1 LVEFCV
7 GCRYGL
13 TQAAPPVKA
22 ALTWKLVLPDQ
33 LKVCGVQMFSNRN
46 SNNKGLQLVN
56 GNVEHKHLD
65 GGLLRDW
72 WREELWQT
80 REILVVAILTNTCH
94 LDNLQWRV
102 TTAATGSCSKPMK
115 QRQHWSS
122 ILYELFLA
130 VPRQLYR

>member
-1 LVEFCV
+1 MVEFCV

-22 ALTWKLVLPDQ
+22 ALTWKLVLPNQ
-33 LKVCGVQMFSNRN
+33 LKVCRVQLFSS
-46 SNNKGLQLVN
+46 SNNNGLQLVN
-56 GNVEHKHLD
+56 SNVEHKHLD

-80 REILVVAILTNTCH
+80 RELLVVAILTNQCQ

-102 TTAATGSCSKPMK
+102 ATAATGSCWKPGK
-115 QRQHWSS
+115 QRPHWSS
-122 ILYELFLA
+122 VLYKLF
-130 VPRQLYR
+130 

>member
-1 LVEFCV
+1 MVEFCV

-22 ALTWKLVLPDQ
+22 ALTWKLVLPNQ
-33 LKVCGVQMFSNRN
+33 LKVCRVQLFSS
-46 SNNKGLQLVN
+46 SNNNGLQLVN
-56 GNVEHKHLD
+56 SNVEHEHLD

-80 REILVVAILTNTCH
+80 RELLVVAILTNQCQ

-102 TTAATGSCSKPMK
+102 TTAATGSCWKPLK
-115 QRQHWSS
+115 QRPHWSS
-122 ILYELFLA
+122 VLYKLF
-130 VPRQLYR
+130 